1 VSKPRNNKP
10 QDPHAAREAKNYDNP
25 VPSREFILQTLIDLA
40 TPSTFEEVCAALH
53 VDDEDRTEGVR
64 RRLIAMARDAQIDS
78 NRGRQTYFPLDP
90 EKIAIGILQGHKD
103 GYGFL
108 IRADGDDIYISNN
121 QMRKA
126 FHGDKAMV
134 RITGTDRRGRLEGQI
149 AKVIEYNTTHI
160 VGRYFEQAGGGIVRP
175 DSKRISHEVII
186 AGKDRNGAKH
196 DQFVNVEIIQQP
208 RPGEMITGRVTEV
221 LGNNL
226 APGMEI
232 EVAIRSHDIPNT
244 WPEELLEELK
254 SIPEEVIEK
263 DKKKRIDLRELPFV
277 TIDGEDARDFDD
289 AVFVEKNKKTNGW
302 RLYVAIADVSHY
314 VPVGSELDN
323 EASKRATSVYF
334 PEKVVPMLPEII
346 SNGLCSLNPEV
357 DRLVMV
363 CEVTISE
370 KGKMSGYKFYEAV
383 IHSHA
388 RLTYN
393 LVWEMLQKPMTDDGK
408 KWRKHYRPV
417 VPHLETMY
425 GLYKILRKGRTKR
438 GAIDFETVETKIE
451 FDSERKISQIVP
463 TSRNDAHM
471 IIEECMLMANVCAAD
486 FLTRYDVPC
495 LFRVHNGPTDQKVD
509 NLREFLSEVGLSI
522 ASGDPSPSH
531 YQTLLKQIADRP
543 DAKLIQTVM
552 LRSLSQA
559 VYQPK
564 NEGHFGLA
572 FDAYAHFTSPIRRY
586 PDLLVHR
593 AIRSVIRS
601 TRECKHVKR
610 VAGAGRLAKKVIF
623 PYDVPA
629 MVSLGQNCS
638 KAERRADDATR
649 DVVDF
654 LKCEYME
661 QHVGNVFDGTIAA
674 VTGFGLFVSLD
685 DVFVEGLIHI
695 SNLDGDFYQFD
706 QVKHRLVGE
715 RTRRSFRLGD
725 KLSIQVMSVSLDD
738 RKIDFAL
745 AASPGEEAPV
755 ANTENRQNK
764 KPSSGQK
771 AHKRPVSRRPISS
784 ENVAEN
790 TAGSNANNT
799 EGKNGNDLKKRRGP
813 RRNGRKKSTNTGTV
827 NTSEAN
833 NANQTSK
840 MDGNNASVNKTDS
853 SAKKK
858 KRPMSKR
865 QKLNGAQAKS
875 KSQSADAKA
884 STKARTG
891 KPKKTGA
898 AKKKIKKSNT
908 KAHIV

>member
-1 VSKPRNNKP
+1 MSKPRNKKP
-10 QDPHAAREAKNYDNP
+10 QDPHAAREAKNYENP
-25 VPSREFILQTLIDLA
+25 VPSREFILETLVALA
-40 TPSTFEEVCAALH
+40 TPSTYEEVCAALH

-90 EKIAIGILQGHKD
+90 KKIATGMLQGHKD

-108 IRADGDDIYISNN
+108 LREDGDDVYISNN

-149 AKVIEYNTTHI
+149 AKVLEHNTTQI
-160 VGRYFEQAGGGIVRP
+160 VGRYFEQSGGFGVVRP
-175 DSKRISHEVII
+175 DSKRVSHEIVI
-186 AGKDRNGAKH
+186 AEKDRNGAKH
-196 DQFVNVEIIQQP
+196 DQFVNVDIIQQP
-208 RPGEMITGRVTEV
+208 RPGEMITGRVAEV

-244 WPEELLEELK
+244 WTKELLEELK
-254 SIPEEVIEK
+254 SIPEEVVEK
-263 DKKKRIDLRELPFV
+263 DKKKRVDLRDLPFV

-289 AVFVEKNKKTNGW
+289 AVYVERNKRTNGW
-302 RLYVAIADVSHY
+302 RLFVAIADVSHY
-314 VPVGSELDN
+314 VAVGSELDK
-323 EASKRATSVYF
+323 EATKRATSVYF
-334 PEKVVPMLPEII
+334 PANVIPMLPEVI

-393 LVWEMLQKPMTDDGK
+393 LVWEMLQKPMTDEGK
-408 KWRKHYRPV
+408 QWRKQYRPV

-425 GLYKILRKGRTKR
+425 GLYKMLRKGRTKR

-451 FDSERKISQIVP
+451 FDSQRKISQIVP

-486 FLTRYDVPC
+486 FLSRYKVPG
-495 LFRVHNGPTDQKVD
+495 LFRVHNGPSDQKLD
-509 NLREFLSEVGLSI
+509 NLREFLGEMGLTM
-522 ASGDPSPSH
+522 AGGDPSPSH
-531 YQTLLKQIADRP
+531 YQELLKQIADRP
-543 DAKLIQTVM
+543 DAQLIQTVM

-559 VYQPK
+559 VYQPE

-601 TRECKHVKR
+601 TRECKHVRR
-610 VAGAGRLAKKVIF
+610 VEGAGRLAKKVIF
-623 PYDVPA
+623 PYDTPA
-629 MVSLGQNCS
+629 METLGQHCS
-638 KAERRADDATR
+638 MAERRADDATR

-661 QHVGNVFDGTIAA
+661 QHVGDVFEGTITA
-674 VTGFGLFVSLD
+674 VTGFGLFISLN
-685 DVFVEGLIHI
+685 DVFVEGLVHI
-695 SNLDGDFYQFD
+695 SNLNNDFYQFD

-715 RTRRSFRLGD
+715 RTRKTFRLGD
-725 KLSIQVMSVSLDD
+725 TLWIQVMSVSLDD
-738 RKIDFAL
+738 RKIDFGL
-745 AASPGEEAPV
+745 ATASGDGSSV
-755 ANTENRQNK
+755 DRSDNTK
-764 KPSSGQK
+764 KE
-771 AHKRPVSRRPISS
+771 HKRPVSRRPAKSANEG
-784 ENVAEN
+784 ENGKDEE
-790 TAGSNANNT
+790 TAG
-799 EGKNGNDLKKRRGP
+799 DQKKRRGP
-813 RRNGRKKSTNTGTV
+813 RRNNRKKTTNTGKSSDSAKTKK
-827 NTSEAN
+827 SSA
-833 NANQTSK
+833 K
-840 MDGNNASVNKTDS
+840 KTDAS
-853 SAKKK
+853 KSDSPAKKK

-875 KSQSADAKA
+875 KNQSAESAK
-884 STKARTG
+884 TR
-891 KPKKTGA
+891 KPKKPGS
-898 AKKKIKKSNT
+898 AKKKAKKSNA
-908 KAHIV
+908 KAHND

>member
-1 VSKPRNNKP
+1 MSKPRNKKP
-10 QDPHAAREAKNYDNP
+10 QDPHAAREAKNYENP
-25 VPSREFILQTLIDLA
+25 VPSREFILQTLVALA
-40 TPSTFEEVCAALH
+40 TPSTYEEVCAALH

-90 EKIAIGILQGHKD
+90 KKVTTGILQGHKD

-108 IRADGDDIYISNN
+108 LREDGDDVYISNN

-149 AKVIEYNTTHI
+149 AKVLEHNTTQI
-160 VGRYFEQAGGGIVRP
+160 VGRYFEQSGGFGVVRP
-175 DSKRISHEVII
+175 DSKRVSHEIVI
-186 AGKDRNGAKH
+186 AEKDRNGAKH
-196 DQFVNVEIIQQP
+196 DQFVNVDIIQQP
-208 RPGEMITGRVTEV
+208 RPGEMITGRVAEV

-244 WPEELLEELK
+244 WTKELLEELK

-263 DKKKRIDLRELPFV
+263 DKKKRVDLRDLPFV

-289 AVFVEKNKKTNGW
+289 AVYVEKNKRTNGW
-302 RLYVAIADVSHY
+302 RLFVAIADVSHY
-314 VPVGSELDN
+314 VPVGSELDK
-323 EASKRATSVYF
+323 EATKRATSVYF
-334 PEKVVPMLPEII
+334 PANVIPMLPEVI

-393 LVWEMLQKPMTDDGK
+393 LVWEMLQKPMTDEGK
-408 KWRKHYRPV
+408 QWRKQYRPV

-425 GLYKILRKGRTKR
+425 GLYKMLRKGRTKR

-451 FDSERKISQIVP
+451 FDSQRKISQIVP

-486 FLTRYDVPC
+486 FLSRYKVPG
-495 LFRVHNGPTDQKVD
+495 LFRVHNGPSDQKLD
-509 NLREFLSEVGLSI
+509 NLREFLGEMGLTM
-522 ASGDPSPSH
+522 AGGDPSPSH
-531 YQTLLKQIADRP
+531 YQELLKQIADRP
-543 DAKLIQTVM
+543 DAQLIQTVM

-559 VYQPK
+559 VYQPE

-601 TRECKHVKR
+601 TRECKHVRR
-610 VAGAGRLAKKVIF
+610 VEGAGRLAKKVIF
-623 PYDVPA
+623 PYDTPA
-629 MVSLGQNCS
+629 METLGQHCS
-638 KAERRADDATR
+638 MAERRADDATR

-661 QHVGNVFDGTIAA
+661 QHVGDVFEGTITA
-674 VTGFGLFVSLD
+674 VTGFGLFVSLN
-685 DVFVEGLIHI
+685 DVFVEGLVHI
-695 SNLDGDFYQFD
+695 SNLNNDFYQFD

-715 RTRRSFRLGD
+715 RTRKTFRLGD
-725 KLSIQVMSVSLDD
+725 TLWIQVMGVSLDD
-738 RKIDFAL
+738 RKIDFGL
-745 AASPGEEAPV
+745 AADPGDQSAT
-755 ANTENRQNK
+755 NSDQ
-764 KPSSGQK
+764 KP
-771 AHKRPVSRRPISS
+771 RRRK
-784 ENVAEN
+784 VAEKE
-790 TAGSNANNT
+790 SNT
-799 EGKNGNDLKKRRGP
+799 EGDKKKRRGP
-813 RRNGRKKSTNTGTV
+813 RRNNRKKTTNTGK
-827 NTSEAN
+827 S
-833 NANQTSK
+833 S
-840 MDGNNASVNKTDS
+840 DGAAAKKASTKKTDS
-853 SAKKK
+853 SKSDSPAKKK

-875 KSQSADAKA
+875 KSQSAESAK
-884 STKARTG
+884 TR
-891 KPKKTGA
+891 KPKKPGS
-898 AKKKIKKSNT
+898 AKKKAKKSNA
-908 KAHIV
+908 KAHND

>member
-1 VSKPRNNKP
+1 VSKPRNKKP
-10 QDPHAAREAKNYDNP
+10 QDPHAAREAKNYENP
-25 VPSREFILQTLIDLA
+25 VPSREFILETLVELA
-40 TPSTFEEVCAALH
+40 TPSTYEEVCAALH

-90 EKIAIGILQGHKD
+90 KKIAVGILQGHKD

-108 IRADGDDIYISNN
+108 LCEEGDDVYISNN

-149 AKVIEYNTTHI
+149 AKVLEHNTTHL

-175 DSKRISHEVII
+175 DSKRISHEVVI
-186 AGKDRNGAKH
+186 AAKDRNGAQH
-196 DQFVNVEIIQQP
+196 DQFVNVEIINQP
-208 RPGEMITGRVTEV
+208 RPGEMITGRVAEV

-244 WPEELLEELK
+244 WTKELLEELK

-263 DKKKRIDLRELPFV
+263 DKKKRVDLRDLPFV

-289 AVFVEKNKKTNGW
+289 AVYVERNKRTNGW
-302 RLYVAIADVSHY
+302 RLFVAIADVSHY
-314 VPVGSELDN
+314 VPVGSELDK
-323 EASKRATSVYF
+323 EATNRATSVYF
-334 PEKVVPMLPEII
+334 PENVVPMLPEVI

-370 KGKMSGYKFYEAV
+370 KGKMSGYKFFEAV

-408 KWRKHYRPV
+408 KWRKHYRPI

-451 FDSERKISQIVP
+451 FDSNRKISQIVP
-463 TSRNDAHM
+463 TTRNDAHM

-486 FLTRYDVPC
+486 FLSRYNVPA
-495 LFRVHNGPTDQKVD
+495 LFRVHNGPSDQKLD
-509 NLREFLSEVGLSI
+509 NLREFLGEMGLSM
-522 ASGDPSPSH
+522 AGGDPKPSH
-531 YQTLLKQIADRP
+531 YQELLKQIADRP

-559 VYQPK
+559 VYQPE

-601 TRECKHVKR
+601 TRECKHVRR
-610 VAGAGRLAKKVIF
+610 VEGAGRLAKKVIF
-623 PYDVPA
+623 PYDIPA
-629 MVSLGQNCS
+629 MVSLGENCS
-638 KAERRADDATR
+638 MAERRADDATR

-661 QHVGNVFDGTIAA
+661 QHVGEVFDGTISA

-685 DVFVEGLIHI
+685 DVFVEGLVHI
-695 SNLDGDFYQFD
+695 SNLANDFYQFD

-715 RTRRSFRLGD
+715 RTRRTFRLGD
-725 KLSIQVMSVSLDD
+725 KVTIQVMSVSLDD
-738 RKIDFAL
+738 RKVDFAL
-745 AASPGEEAPV
+745 AGELPTGD
-755 ANTENRQNK
+755 NSGQRQNK
-764 KPSSGQK
+764 KPSSGK
-771 AHKRPVSRRPISS
+771 KEHKRPVSRRPVKT
-784 ENVAEN
+784 ENE
-790 TAGSNANNT
+790 AGEEKSQ
-799 EGKNGNDLKKRRGP
+799 DPKKRRSL
-813 RRNGRKKSTNTGTV
+813 RRNGRKKTTNTGK
-827 NTSEAN
+827 SEASSS
-833 NANQTSK
+833 ANKQATTGGSNSTS
-840 MDGNNASVNKTDS
+840 SKTDKP
-853 SAKKK
+853 AKKK

-865 QKLNGAQAKS
+865 QKMNGAAAKS
-875 KSQSADAKA
+875 KSQSADAAK
-884 STKARTG
+884 SR
-891 KPKKTGA
+891 KPKKPGS
-898 AKKKIKKSNT
+898 AKKKAKKSNA
-908 KAHIV
+908 KAHSA

>member
-1 VSKPRNNKP
+1 MSKPRNKKP
-10 QDPHAAREAKNYDNP
+10 QDPHAAREAKNYENP
-25 VPSREFILQTLIDLA
+25 VPSREFILETLVALA
-40 TPSTFEEVCAALH
+40 TPSTYEEVCAALH

-90 EKIAIGILQGHKD
+90 KKIATGILQGHKD

-108 IRADGDDIYISNN
+108 LREEGDDVYISNN

-149 AKVIEYNTTHI
+149 AKVLEHNTTQI
-160 VGRYFEQAGGGIVRP
+160 VGRYFEQSGGFGVVRP
-175 DSKRISHEVII
+175 DSKRVSHEIVI
-186 AGKDRNGAKH
+186 AEKDRNGAKH
-196 DQFVNVEIIQQP
+196 DQFVNVDIIQQP

-244 WPEELLEELK
+244 WTKELLEELK
-254 SIPEEVIEK
+254 SIPEEVVEK
-263 DKKKRIDLRELPFV
+263 DKKKRIDLRDLPFV

-289 AVFVEKNKKTNGW
+289 AVYVEKNKRTNGW
-302 RLYVAIADVSHY
+302 RLFVAIADVSHY
-314 VPVGSELDN
+314 VQVDSELDK
-323 EASKRATSVYF
+323 EATKRATSVYF
-334 PEKVVPMLPEII
+334 PENVVPMLPEVI

-393 LVWEMLQKPMTDDGK
+393 LVWEMLQKPMTDEGK
-408 KWRKHYRPV
+408 QWRKQYRPV

-425 GLYKILRKGRTKR
+425 GLYKMLRKGRTKR

-451 FDSERKISQIVP
+451 FDSQRKISQIVP

-486 FLTRYDVPC
+486 FLSRYKVPG
-495 LFRVHNGPTDQKVD
+495 LFRVHNGPSDQKLD
-509 NLREFLSEVGLSI
+509 NLREFLGEMGLTM
-522 ASGDPSPSH
+522 AGGDPSPSH
-531 YQTLLKQIADRP
+531 YQELLKQIADRP
-543 DAKLIQTVM
+543 DAQLIQTVM

-559 VYQPK
+559 VYQPE

-601 TRECKHVKR
+601 TRECKHVRR
-610 VAGAGRLAKKVIF
+610 VEGAGRLAKKVIF
-623 PYDVPA
+623 PYDTPA
-629 MVSLGQNCS
+629 METLGQHCS
-638 KAERRADDATR
+638 MAERRADDATR

-661 QHVGNVFDGTIAA
+661 QHVGDVFEGTITA
-674 VTGFGLFVSLD
+674 VTGFGLFVSLN
-685 DVFVEGLIHI
+685 DVFVEGLVHI
-695 SNLDGDFYQFD
+695 SNLNNDFYQFD

-715 RTRRSFRLGD
+715 RTRKTFRLGD
-725 KLSIQVMSVSLDD
+725 TLWIQVMGVSLDD
-738 RKIDFAL
+738 RKIDFGL
-745 AASPGEEAPV
+745 AADPGDQSAT
-755 ANTENRQNK
+755 NSDQ
-764 KPSSGQK
+764 KP
-771 AHKRPVSRRPISS
+771 RRRK
-784 ENVAEN
+784 VAEKE
-790 TAGSNANNT
+790 SNT
-799 EGKNGNDLKKRRGP
+799 EGDKKKRRGP
-813 RRNGRKKSTNTGTV
+813 RRNNRKKTTNTGK
-827 NTSEAN
+827 S
-833 NANQTSK
+833 S
-840 MDGNNASVNKTDS
+840 DGAAAKKASTKKTDS
-853 SAKKK
+853 SKSDSPAKKK

-875 KSQSADAKA
+875 KSQSAESAK
-884 STKARTG
+884 TR
-891 KPKKTGA
+891 KPKKPGS
-898 AKKKIKKSNT
+898 AKKKAKKSNA
-908 KAHIV
+908 KAHND

>member
-1 VSKPRNNKP
+1 MSKARNKKP
-10 QDPHAAREAKNYDNP
+10 QDPHAAREAKNYENP
-25 VPSREFILQTLIDLA
+25 VPSREFILETLVALA
-40 TPSTFEEVCAALH
+40 TPSTYEEVCAALH

-90 EKIAIGILQGHKD
+90 KKIATGILQGHKD

-108 IRADGDDIYISNN
+108 LREEGDDVYISNN

-149 AKVIEYNTTHI
+149 AKVLEHNTTQI
-160 VGRYFEQAGGGIVRP
+160 VGRYFEQSGGFGVVRP
-175 DSKRISHEVII
+175 DSKRVSHEIVI
-186 AGKDRNGAKH
+186 AEKDRNGAKH
-196 DQFVNVEIIQQP
+196 DQFVNVDIIQQP

-244 WPEELLEELK
+244 WTKELLEELK
-254 SIPEEVIEK
+254 SIPEEVVEK
-263 DKKKRIDLRELPFV
+263 DKKKRIDLRDLPFV

-289 AVFVEKNKKTNGW
+289 AVYVEKNKRTNGW
-302 RLYVAIADVSHY
+302 RLFVAIADVSHY
-314 VPVGSELDN
+314 VQVDSELDK
-323 EASKRATSVYF
+323 EATKRATSVYF
-334 PEKVVPMLPEII
+334 PENVVPMLPEVI

-408 KWRKHYRPV
+408 QWRKQYRPI

-425 GLYKILRKGRTKR
+425 GLYKMLRKGRTKR

-451 FDSERKISQIVP
+451 FDSQRKISQIVP

-486 FLTRYDVPC
+486 FLSRYKVPA
-495 LFRVHNGPTDQKVD
+495 LFRVHNGPSDQKLD
-509 NLREFLSEVGLSI
+509 NLREFLGEMGLSM

-531 YQTLLKQIADRP
+531 YQELLKQIAGRP
-543 DAKLIQTVM
+543 DAQLIQTVM

-559 VYQPK
+559 VYQPE

-601 TRECKHVKR
+601 TRECKHVRR
-610 VAGAGRLAKKVIF
+610 VEGAGRLAKKVIF
-623 PYDVPA
+623 PYDTPA
-629 MVSLGQNCS
+629 MATLGEHCS
-638 KAERRADDATR
+638 MAERRADDATR

-661 QHVGNVFDGTIAA
+661 QHVGDVFEGTITA
-674 VTGFGLFVSLD
+674 VTGFGLFVSLN
-685 DVFVEGLIHI
+685 DVFVEGLVHI
-695 SNLDGDFYQFD
+695 SNLNNDFYQFD

-715 RTRRSFRLGD
+715 RTRKTFRLGD
-725 KLSIQVMSVSLDD
+725 KLWIQVMGVSLDD
-738 RKIDFAL
+738 RKIDFGL
-745 AASPGEEAPV
+745 ATNPNDESAVDSGDQPV
-755 ANTENRQNK
+755 HKNTPNH
-764 KPSSGQK
+764 KPS
-771 AHKRPVSRRPISS
+771 KRTVVGDDS
-784 ENVAEN
+784 A
-790 TAGSNANNT
+790 T
-799 EGKNGNDLKKRRGP
+799 EGGDKKKRRGP
-813 RRNGRKKSTNTGTV
+813 RRNNRKKTTNTGVAKKT
-827 NTSEAN
+827 TE
-833 NANQTSK
+833 
-840 MDGNNASVNKTDS
+840 GNNSSETPSKTDS
-853 SAKKK
+853 PAKKK
-858 KRPMSKR
+858 KRPKSKR

-875 KSQSADAKA
+875 KSQSADASK
-884 STKARTG
+884 TR
-891 KPKKTGA
+891 KPKKPGS
-898 AKKKIKKSNT
+898 AKKKVKKSNA
-908 KAHIV
+908 KAHND

>member
-1 VSKPRNNKP
+1 MSKPRNKKP
-10 QDPHAAREAKNYDNP
+10 QDPHAAREAKNYENP
-25 VPSREFILQTLIDLA
+25 VPSREFILETLVALA
-40 TPSTFEEVCAALH
+40 TPSTYEEVCAALH

-90 EKIAIGILQGHKD
+90 KKVTTGILQGHKD

-108 IRADGDDIYISNN
+108 LREDGDDVYISNN

-149 AKVIEYNTTHI
+149 AKVLEHNTTQI
-160 VGRYFEQAGGGIVRP
+160 VGRYFEQSGGFGVVRP
-175 DSKRISHEVII
+175 DSKRVSHEIVI
-186 AGKDRNGAKH
+186 AEKDRNGAKH

-208 RPGEMITGRVTEV
+208 RPGEMITGRVAEV

-244 WPEELLEELK
+244 WSKELLEELK

-263 DKKKRIDLRELPFV
+263 DKKKRVDLRDLPFV

-289 AVFVEKNKKTNGW
+289 AVYVEKNKRTNGW
-302 RLYVAIADVSHY
+302 RLFVAIADVSHY
-314 VPVGSELDN
+314 VPVGSELDK
-323 EASKRATSVYF
+323 EATKRATSVYF
-334 PEKVVPMLPEII
+334 PANVIPMLPEVI

-393 LVWEMLQKPMTDDGK
+393 LVWEMLQKPMTDEGK
-408 KWRKHYRPV
+408 QWRKQYRPV

-425 GLYKILRKGRTKR
+425 GLYKMLRKGRTKR

-451 FDSERKISQIVP
+451 FDSQRKISQIVP

-486 FLTRYDVPC
+486 FLSRYKVPG
-495 LFRVHNGPTDQKVD
+495 LFRVHNGPSDQKLD
-509 NLREFLSEVGLSI
+509 NLREFLGEMGLTM
-522 ASGDPSPSH
+522 AGGDPSPSH
-531 YQTLLKQIADRP
+531 YQELLKQIADRP
-543 DAKLIQTVM
+543 DAQLIQTVM

-559 VYQPK
+559 VYQPE

-601 TRECKHVKR
+601 TRECKHVRR
-610 VAGAGRLAKKVIF
+610 VEGAGRLAKKVIF
-623 PYDVPA
+623 PYDTPA
-629 MVSLGQNCS
+629 METLGQHCS
-638 KAERRADDATR
+638 MAERRADDATR

-661 QHVGNVFDGTIAA
+661 QHVGDVFEGTITA
-674 VTGFGLFVSLD
+674 VTGFGLFVSLN
-685 DVFVEGLIHI
+685 DVFVEGLVHI
-695 SNLDGDFYQFD
+695 SNLNNDFYQFD

-715 RTRRSFRLGD
+715 RTRKTFRLGD
-725 KLSIQVMSVSLDD
+725 TLWIQVMGVSLDD
-738 RKIDFAL
+738 RKIDFGL
-745 AASPGEEAPV
+745 AADPGDQSAT
-755 ANTENRQNK
+755 NSDQ
-764 KPSSGQK
+764 KP
-771 AHKRPVSRRPISS
+771 RRRK
-784 ENVAEN
+784 VAEKE
-790 TAGSNANNT
+790 SNT
-799 EGKNGNDLKKRRGP
+799 EGDKKKRRGP
-813 RRNGRKKSTNTGTV
+813 RRNNRKKTTNTGK
-827 NTSEAN
+827 S
-833 NANQTSK
+833 S
-840 MDGNNASVNKTDS
+840 DGAAAKKASTKKTDS
-853 SAKKK
+853 SKSDSPAKKK

-875 KSQSADAKA
+875 KSQSAESAK
-884 STKARTG
+884 TR
-891 KPKKTGA
+891 KPKKPGS
-898 AKKKIKKSNT
+898 AKKKAKKSNA
-908 KAHIV
+908 KAHND

>member
-1 VSKPRNNKP
+1 MSKPRNKKP
-10 QDPHAAREAKNYDNP
+10 QDPHAAREAKNYENP
-25 VPSREFILQTLIDLA
+25 VPSREFILETLVELA
-40 TPSTFEEVCAALH
+40 TPSTYEEVCAALH

-90 EKIAIGILQGHKD
+90 KKIAVGILQGHKD

-108 IRADGDDIYISNN
+108 LCEEGDDVYISNN

-149 AKVIEYNTTHI
+149 AKVLEHNTTHL

-175 DSKRISHEVII
+175 DSKRISHEVVI
-186 AGKDRNGAKH
+186 AAKDRNGAQH
-196 DQFVNVEIIQQP
+196 DQFVNVEIINQP
-208 RPGEMITGRVTEV
+208 RPGEMITGRVAEV

-244 WPEELLEELK
+244 WTKELLEELK

-263 DKKKRIDLRELPFV
+263 DKKKRVDLRDLPFV

-289 AVFVEKNKKTNGW
+289 AVYVERNKRTNGW
-302 RLYVAIADVSHY
+302 RLFVAIADVSHY
-314 VPVGSELDN
+314 VPVGSELDK
-323 EASKRATSVYF
+323 EATNRATSVYF
-334 PEKVVPMLPEII
+334 PENVVPMLPEVI

-370 KGKMSGYKFYEAV
+370 KGKMSGYKFFEAV

-408 KWRKHYRPV
+408 KWRKHYRPI

-451 FDSERKISQIVP
+451 FDSNRKISQIVP
-463 TSRNDAHM
+463 TTRNDAHM

-486 FLTRYDVPC
+486 FLSRYNVPA
-495 LFRVHNGPTDQKVD
+495 LFRVHNGPSDQKLD
-509 NLREFLSEVGLSI
+509 NLREFLGEMGLSM
-522 ASGDPSPSH
+522 AGGDPKPSH
-531 YQTLLKQIADRP
+531 YQELLKQIADRP

-559 VYQPK
+559 VYQPE

-601 TRECKHVKR
+601 TRECKHVRR
-610 VAGAGRLAKKVIF
+610 VEGAGRLAKKVIF
-623 PYDVPA
+623 PYDIPA
-629 MVSLGQNCS
+629 MVSLGENCS
-638 KAERRADDATR
+638 MAERRADDATR

-661 QHVGNVFDGTIAA
+661 QHVGEVFDGTISA

-685 DVFVEGLIHI
+685 DVFVEGLVHI
-695 SNLDGDFYQFD
+695 SNLANDFYQFD

-715 RTRRSFRLGD
+715 RTRRTFRLGD
-725 KLSIQVMSVSLDD
+725 KVTIQVMSVSLDD
-738 RKIDFAL
+738 RKVDFAL
-745 AASPGEEAPV
+745 AGELPTGD
-755 ANTENRQNK
+755 NSGQRQNK
-764 KPSSGQK
+764 KPSSGK
-771 AHKRPVSRRPISS
+771 KEHKRPVSRRPVKT
-784 ENVAEN
+784 ENE
-790 TAGSNANNT
+790 AGEEKSQ
-799 EGKNGNDLKKRRGP
+799 DPKKRRSL
-813 RRNGRKKSTNTGTV
+813 RRNGRKKTTNTGK
-827 NTSEAN
+827 SEASSS
-833 NANQTSK
+833 ANKQATTGGSNSTS
-840 MDGNNASVNKTDS
+840 SKTDKP
-853 SAKKK
+853 AKKK

-865 QKLNGAQAKS
+865 QKMNGAAAKS
-875 KSQSADAKA
+875 KSQSADAAK
-884 STKARTG
+884 SR
-891 KPKKTGA
+891 KPKKPGS
-898 AKKKIKKSNT
+898 AKKKAKKSNA
-908 KAHIV
+908 KAHSA

>member
-1 VSKPRNNKP
+1 MSKPRNKKP
-10 QDPHAAREAKNYDNP
+10 QDPHAAREAKNYENP
-25 VPSREFILQTLIDLA
+25 VPSREFILETLVALA
-40 TPSTFEEVCAALH
+40 TPSTYEEVCAALH

-90 EKIAIGILQGHKD
+90 KKVTTGILQGHKD

-108 IRADGDDIYISNN
+108 LREDGDDVYISNN

-149 AKVIEYNTTHI
+149 AKVLEHNTTQI
-160 VGRYFEQAGGGIVRP
+160 VGRYFEQSGGFGVVRP
-175 DSKRISHEVII
+175 DSKRVSHEIVI
-186 AGKDRNGAKH
+186 AEKDRNGAKH
-196 DQFVNVEIIQQP
+196 DQFVNVDIIQQP
-208 RPGEMITGRVTEV
+208 RPGEMITGRVAEV

-244 WPEELLEELK
+244 WTKELLEELK

-263 DKKKRIDLRELPFV
+263 DKKKRVDLRDLPFV

-289 AVFVEKNKKTNGW
+289 AVYVEKNKRTNGW
-302 RLYVAIADVSHY
+302 RLFVAIADVSHY
-314 VPVGSELDN
+314 VPVGSELDK
-323 EASKRATSVYF
+323 EATKRATSVYF
-334 PEKVVPMLPEII
+334 PANVIPMLPEVI

-393 LVWEMLQKPMTDDGK
+393 LVWEMLQKPMTDEGK
-408 KWRKHYRPV
+408 QWRKQYRPV

-425 GLYKILRKGRTKR
+425 GLYKMLRKGRTKR

-451 FDSERKISQIVP
+451 FDSQRKISQIVP

-486 FLTRYDVPC
+486 FLSRYKVPG
-495 LFRVHNGPTDQKVD
+495 LFRVHNGPSDQKLD
-509 NLREFLSEVGLSI
+509 NLREFLGEMGLTM
-522 ASGDPSPSH
+522 AGGDPSPSH
-531 YQTLLKQIADRP
+531 YQELLKQIADRP
-543 DAKLIQTVM
+543 DAQLIQTVM

-559 VYQPK
+559 VYQPE

-601 TRECKHVKR
+601 TRECKHVRR
-610 VAGAGRLAKKVIF
+610 VEGAGRLAKKVIF
-623 PYDVPA
+623 PYDTPA
-629 MVSLGQNCS
+629 METLGQHCS
-638 KAERRADDATR
+638 MAERRADDATR

-661 QHVGNVFDGTIAA
+661 QHVGDVFEGTITA
-674 VTGFGLFVSLD
+674 VTGFGLFVSLN
-685 DVFVEGLIHI
+685 DVFVEGLVHI
-695 SNLDGDFYQFD
+695 SNLNNDFYQFD

-715 RTRRSFRLGD
+715 RTRKTFRLGD
-725 KLSIQVMSVSLDD
+725 TLWIQVMGVSLDD
-738 RKIDFAL
+738 RKIDFGL
-745 AASPGEEAPV
+745 AADPGDQSAT
-755 ANTENRQNK
+755 NSDQ
-764 KPSSGQK
+764 KP
-771 AHKRPVSRRPISS
+771 RRRK
-784 ENVAEN
+784 VAEKE
-790 TAGSNANNT
+790 SNT
-799 EGKNGNDLKKRRGP
+799 EGDKKKRRGP
-813 RRNGRKKSTNTGTV
+813 RRNNRKKTTNTGK
-827 NTSEAN
+827 S
-833 NANQTSK
+833 S
-840 MDGNNASVNKTDS
+840 DGAAAKKASTKKTDS
-853 SAKKK
+853 SKSDSPAKKK

-875 KSQSADAKA
+875 KSQSAESAK
-884 STKARTG
+884 TR
-891 KPKKTGA
+891 KPKKPGS
-898 AKKKIKKSNT
+898 AKKKAKKSNA
-908 KAHIV
+908 KAHND

>member
-1 VSKPRNNKP
+1 MSKPQDNKP

-25 VPSREFILQTLIDLA
+25 VPSREFILQTLIELA
-40 TPSTFEEVCAALH
+40 TPSTFEEVCAALY

-78 NRGRQTYFPLDP
+78 NRSRQTYFPLDP
-90 EKIAIGILQGHKD
+90 KKIATGILQGHKD

-108 IRADGDDIYISNN
+108 IRDDGDDIYISNN

-149 AKVIEYNTTHI
+149 AKILEHNTTHI
-160 VGRYFEQAGGGIVRP
+160 VGRYFEQAGVGVVRP
-175 DSKRISHEVII
+175 DSKRISHEIVI
-186 AGKDRNGAKH
+186 AANDRNGAQH

-208 RPGEMITGRVTEV
+208 RSGQMITGRIVEV

-244 WPEELLEELK
+244 WSDALLKELK
-254 SIPEEVIEK
+254 SIPEEVTEQ
-263 DKKKRIDLRELPFV
+263 DKKKRVDLRDLPFV

-289 AVFVEKNKKTNGW
+289 AVYVERDKDTKGW
-302 RLYVAIADVSHY
+302 RLFVAIADVSHY
-314 VPVGSELDN
+314 VQVGSELDK
-323 EASKRATSVYF
+323 EATNRATSVYF
-334 PEKVVPMLPEII
+334 PENVIPMLPEVI

-363 CEVTISE
+363 CEVAINE
-370 KGKMSGYKFYEAV
+370 KGDMSGYEFYESV

-393 LVWEMLQKPMTDDGK
+393 LVWDMLQKPMTDKGK
-408 KWRKHYRPV
+408 QWRKHYRPI

-425 GLYKILRKGRTKR
+425 GLYKVLRKGRSKR

-486 FLTRYDVPC
+486 FLSRYKVPG
-495 LFRVHNGPTDQKVD
+495 LFRVHNGPSDQKLD
-509 NLREFLSEVGLSI
+509 NLREFLGEMGLSM
-522 ASGDPSPSH
+522 AGGDPSPSH

-543 DAKLIQTVM
+543 DAQLIQTVM

-559 VYQPK
+559 VYQPE

-601 TRECKHVKR
+601 TRECSHVKR
-610 VAGAGRLAKKVIF
+610 VKGAGRLAKKVIF
-623 PYDVPA
+623 PYDIPA
-629 MVSLGQNCS
+629 MIALGEHCS
-638 KAERRADDATR
+638 IAERRADDATR

-661 QHVGNVFDGTIAA
+661 QHVGGVFEGSISA

-685 DVFVEGLIHI
+685 DVYVEGLIHI
-695 SNLDGDFYQFD
+695 SNLNNDFYQFD
-706 QVKHRLVGE
+706 SVKHRLVGE
-715 RTRRSFRLGD
+715 RTRRTFRLGD
-725 KLSIQVMSVSLDD
+725 KVWIQVMSVSLDE
-738 RKIDFAL
+738 RKIDFGL
-745 AASPGEEAPV
+745 ATAPGNEDETVTIEPS
-755 ANTENRQNK
+755 QNK
-764 KPSSGQK
+764 KPFSGQK
-771 AHKRPVSRRPISS
+771 V
-784 ENVAEN
+784 
-790 TAGSNANNT
+790 
-799 EGKNGNDLKKRRGP
+799 KRRAKQNSSDNKGSD
-813 RRNGRKKSTNTGTV
+813 KKHPDKK
-827 NTSEAN
+827 EA
-833 NANQTSK
+833 AK
-840 MDGNNASVNKTDS
+840 KS

-858 KRPMSKR
+858 KRPLSKR

-875 KSQSADAKA
+875 KSQSEDAK
-884 STKARTG
+884 SGTKARTG
-891 KPKKTGA
+891 KPKKPRS
-898 AKKKIKKSNT
+898 AKKKVKRSNAKSHND
-908 KAHIV
+908 

>member
-1 VSKPRNNKP
+1 MSKPRNKKP
-10 QDPHAAREAKNYDNP
+10 QDPHAAREAKNYENP
-25 VPSREFILQTLIDLA
+25 VPSREFILETLVALA
-40 TPSTFEEVCAALH
+40 TPSTYEEVCAALH

-90 EKIAIGILQGHKD
+90 KKVTTGILQGHKD

-108 IRADGDDIYISNN
+108 LREDGDDVYISNN

-149 AKVIEYNTTHI
+149 AKVLEHNTTQI
-160 VGRYFEQAGGGIVRP
+160 VGRYFEQSGGFGVVRP
-175 DSKRISHEVII
+175 DSKRVSHEIVI
-186 AGKDRNGAKH
+186 AEKDRNGAKH
-196 DQFVNVEIIQQP
+196 DQFVNVDIIQQP
-208 RPGEMITGRVTEV
+208 RPGEMITGRVAEV

-244 WPEELLEELK
+244 WTKELLEELK

-263 DKKKRIDLRELPFV
+263 DKKKRVDLRDLPFV

-289 AVFVEKNKKTNGW
+289 AVYVEKNKRTNGW
-302 RLYVAIADVSHY
+302 RLFVAIADVSHY
-314 VPVGSELDN
+314 VPVGSELDK
-323 EASKRATSVYF
+323 EATKRATSVYF
-334 PEKVVPMLPEII
+334 PANVIPMLPEVI

-393 LVWEMLQKPMTDDGK
+393 LVWEMLQKPMTDEGK
-408 KWRKHYRPV
+408 QWRKQYRPV

-425 GLYKILRKGRTKR
+425 GLYKMLRKGRTKR

-451 FDSERKISQIVP
+451 FDSQRKISQIVP

-486 FLTRYDVPC
+486 FLSRYKVPG
-495 LFRVHNGPTDQKVD
+495 LFRVHNGPSDQKLD
-509 NLREFLSEVGLSI
+509 NLREFLGEMGLTM
-522 ASGDPSPSH
+522 AGGDPSPSH
-531 YQTLLKQIADRP
+531 YQELLKQIADRP
-543 DAKLIQTVM
+543 DAQLIQTVM

-559 VYQPK
+559 VYQPE

-601 TRECKHVKR
+601 TRECKHVRR
-610 VAGAGRLAKKVIF
+610 VEGAGRLAKKVIF
-623 PYDVPA
+623 PYDTPA
-629 MVSLGQNCS
+629 METLGQHCS
-638 KAERRADDATR
+638 MAERRADDATR

-661 QHVGNVFDGTIAA
+661 QHVGDVFEGTITA
-674 VTGFGLFVSLD
+674 VTGFGLFVSLN
-685 DVFVEGLIHI
+685 DVFVEGLVHI
-695 SNLDGDFYQFD
+695 SNLNNDFYQFD

-715 RTRRSFRLGD
+715 RTRKTFRLGD
-725 KLSIQVMSVSLDD
+725 TLWIQVMGVSLDD
-738 RKIDFAL
+738 RKIDFGL
-745 AASPGEEAPV
+745 ATAPGEESSDDRAD
-755 ANTENRQNK
+755 NTK
-764 KPSSGQK
+764 KE
-771 AHKRPVSRRPISS
+771 HKRPVSRRPAKSAN
-784 ENVAEN
+784 EGGNGKEGEA
-790 TAGSNANNT
+790 AG
-799 EGKNGNDLKKRRGP
+799 EQKKRRGP
-813 RRNGRKKSTNTGTV
+813 RRNNRKKTTNTGK
-827 NTSEAN
+827 S
-833 NANQTSK
+833 S
-840 MDGNNASVNKTDS
+840 DGAAAKNASTKKTDS
-853 SAKKK
+853 SKNDSPAKKK

-875 KSQSADAKA
+875 KSQSAESAK
-884 STKARTG
+884 TR
-891 KPKKTGA
+891 KPKKPGS
-898 AKKKIKKSNT
+898 AKKKAKKSNA
-908 KAHIV
+908 KAHND

>member
-1 VSKPRNNKP
+1 MPGALRLVSKPRNKKP
-10 QDPHAAREAKNYDNP
+10 QDPHAAREAKNYENP
-25 VPSREFILQTLIDLA
+25 VPSREFILETLVELA
-40 TPSTFEEVCAALH
+40 TPSTYEEVCAALH

-90 EKIAIGILQGHKD
+90 KKIAVGILQGHKD

-108 IRADGDDIYISNN
+108 LCEEGDDVYISNN

-149 AKVIEYNTTHI
+149 AKVLEHNTTHL

-175 DSKRISHEVII
+175 DSKRISHEVVI
-186 AGKDRNGAKH
+186 AAKDRNGAQH
-196 DQFVNVEIIQQP
+196 DQFVNVEIINQP
-208 RPGEMITGRVTEV
+208 RPGEMITGRVAEV

-244 WPEELLEELK
+244 WTKELLEELK

-263 DKKKRIDLRELPFV
+263 DKKKRVDLRDLPFV

-289 AVFVEKNKKTNGW
+289 AVYVERNKRTNGW
-302 RLYVAIADVSHY
+302 RLFVAIADVSHY
-314 VPVGSELDN
+314 VPVGSELDK
-323 EASKRATSVYF
+323 EATNRATSVYF
-334 PEKVVPMLPEII
+334 PENVVPMLPEVI

-370 KGKMSGYKFYEAV
+370 KGKMSGYKFFEAV

-408 KWRKHYRPV
+408 KWRKHYRPI

-451 FDSERKISQIVP
+451 FDSNRKISQIVP
-463 TSRNDAHM
+463 TTRNDAHM

-486 FLTRYDVPC
+486 FLSRYNVPA
-495 LFRVHNGPTDQKVD
+495 LFRVHNGPSDQKLD
-509 NLREFLSEVGLSI
+509 NLREFLGEMGLSM
-522 ASGDPSPSH
+522 AGGDPKPSH
-531 YQTLLKQIADRP
+531 YQELLKQIADRP

-559 VYQPK
+559 VYQPE

-601 TRECKHVKR
+601 TRECKHVRR
-610 VAGAGRLAKKVIF
+610 VEGAGRLAKKVIF
-623 PYDVPA
+623 PYDIPA
-629 MVSLGQNCS
+629 MVSLGENCS
-638 KAERRADDATR
+638 MAERRADDATR

-661 QHVGNVFDGTIAA
+661 QHVGEVFDGTISA

-685 DVFVEGLIHI
+685 DVFVEGLVHI
-695 SNLDGDFYQFD
+695 SNLANDFYQFD

-715 RTRRSFRLGD
+715 RTRRTFRLGD
-725 KLSIQVMSVSLDD
+725 KVTIQVMSVSLDD
-738 RKIDFAL
+738 RKVDFAL
-745 AASPGEEAPV
+745 AGELPTGD
-755 ANTENRQNK
+755 NSGQRQNK
-764 KPSSGQK
+764 KPSSGK
-771 AHKRPVSRRPISS
+771 KEHKRPVSRRPVKT
-784 ENVAEN
+784 ENE
-790 TAGSNANNT
+790 AGEEKSQ
-799 EGKNGNDLKKRRGP
+799 DPKKRRSL
-813 RRNGRKKSTNTGTV
+813 RRNGRKKTTNTGK
-827 NTSEAN
+827 SEASSS
-833 NANQTSK
+833 ANKQATTGGSNSTS
-840 MDGNNASVNKTDS
+840 SKTDKP
-853 SAKKK
+853 AKKK

-865 QKLNGAQAKS
+865 QKMNGAAAKS
-875 KSQSADAKA
+875 KSQSADAAK
-884 STKARTG
+884 SR
-891 KPKKTGA
+891 KPKKPGS
-898 AKKKIKKSNT
+898 AKKKAKKSNA
-908 KAHIV
+908 KAHSA

>member
-1 VSKPRNNKP
+1 
-10 QDPHAAREAKNYDNP
+10 
-25 VPSREFILQTLIDLA
+25 
-40 TPSTFEEVCAALH
+40 
-53 VDDEDRTEGVR
+53 
-64 RRLIAMARDAQIDS
+64 
-78 NRGRQTYFPLDP
+78 
-90 EKIAIGILQGHKD
+90 LQGHKD

-149 AKVIEYNTTHI
+149 AKVLEHNTTHI

-175 DSKRISHEVII
+175 DSKRVSHEVII

-263 DKKKRIDLRELPFV
+263 DKKKRIDLRDLPFV

-289 AVFVEKNKKTNGW
+289 AVYVEKNKKTNGW

-314 VPVGSELDN
+314 VPVGSELDK
-323 EASKRATSVYF
+323 EATKRATSVYF
-334 PEKVVPMLPEII
+334 PENVVPMLPEII

-408 KWRKHYRPV
+408 KWRKHYRPI
-417 VPHLETMY
+417 VPHIETMY

-509 NLREFLSEVGLSI
+509 NLREFLGEMGLSM
-522 ASGDPSPSH
+522 AGGDPSPSH
-531 YQTLLKQIADRP
+531 YQALLKQIADRP

-559 VYQPK
+559 VYQPE

-610 VAGAGRLAKKVIF
+610 VEGAGRLAKKVIF

-629 MVSLGQNCS
+629 MVSLGQDCS
-638 KAERRADDATR
+638 MAERRADDATR

-661 QHVGNVFDGTIAA
+661 QHVGKVFDGTIAA

-706 QVKHRLVGE
+706 QVKHRLIGE

-745 AASPGEEAPV
+745 AAAPGEEAPV
-755 ANTENRQNK
+755 ANTEHRQNK

-771 AHKRPVSRRPISS
+771 AHKRPVSRRPVNS
-784 ENVAEN
+784 ESVAEN

-799 EGKNGNDLKKRRGP
+799 ESEKSSDPKKRRGP
-813 RRNGRKKSTNTGTV
+813 RRNGRKKSTNTGND
-827 NTSEAN
+827 NTTEAISTN
-833 NANQTSK
+833 QASKANGSNT
-840 MDGNNASVNKTDS
+840 SVNKTDS
-853 SAKKK
+853 AAKKK

-908 KAHIV
+908 KAHIA

>member
-1 VSKPRNNKP
+1 MSKPRNKKP
-10 QDPHAAREAKNYDNP
+10 QDPHAAREAKNYENP
-25 VPSREFILQTLIDLA
+25 VPSREFILETLVALA
-40 TPSTFEEVCAALH
+40 TPSTYEEVCAALH
-53 VDDEDRTEGVR
+53 VDDEGRTEGVR

-90 EKIAIGILQGHKD
+90 KKVTTGILQGHKD

-108 IRADGDDIYISNN
+108 LREDGDDVYISNN

-149 AKVIEYNTTHI
+149 AKVLEHNTTQI
-160 VGRYFEQAGGGIVRP
+160 VGRYFEQSGGFGVVRP
-175 DSKRISHEVII
+175 DSKRVSHEIVI
-186 AGKDRNGAKH
+186 AEKDRNGAKH
-196 DQFVNVEIIQQP
+196 DQFVNVDIIQQP
-208 RPGEMITGRVTEV
+208 RPGEMITGRVAEV

-244 WPEELLEELK
+244 WSKELLEELK
-254 SIPEEVIEK
+254 SIPEEVVEK
-263 DKKKRIDLRELPFV
+263 DKKKRVDLRDLPFV

-289 AVFVEKNKKTNGW
+289 AVYVERNKRTNGW
-302 RLYVAIADVSHY
+302 RLFVAIADVSHY
-314 VPVGSELDN
+314 VKVDSELDK
-323 EASKRATSVYF
+323 EATKRATSVYF
-334 PEKVVPMLPEII
+334 PENVIPMLPEVI

-393 LVWEMLQKPMTDDGK
+393 LVWEMLQKPMTDEGK
-408 KWRKHYRPV
+408 QWRKQYRPV

-425 GLYKILRKGRTKR
+425 GLYKMLRKGRTKR

-451 FDSERKISQIVP
+451 FDSQRKISQIVP

-486 FLTRYDVPC
+486 FLSRYKVPG
-495 LFRVHNGPTDQKVD
+495 LYRVHNGPSDQKLD
-509 NLREFLSEVGLSI
+509 NLREFLGEMGLSM
-522 ASGDPSPSH
+522 AGGDPSPSH
-531 YQTLLKQIADRP
+531 YQELLKQIADRP
-543 DAKLIQTVM
+543 DAQLIQTVM

-559 VYQPK
+559 VYQPE

-601 TRECKHVKR
+601 TRECKHVRR
-610 VAGAGRLAKKVIF
+610 VEGAGRLAKKVIF
-623 PYDVPA
+623 PYDTPA
-629 MVSLGQNCS
+629 METLGQHCS
-638 KAERRADDATR
+638 MAERRADDATR

-661 QHVGNVFDGTIAA
+661 QHVGDVFEGTITA
-674 VTGFGLFVSLD
+674 VTGFGLFVSLN
-685 DVFVEGLIHI
+685 DVFVEGLVHI
-695 SNLDGDFYQFD
+695 SNLNNDFYQFD

-715 RTRRSFRLGD
+715 RTRKTFRLGD
-725 KLSIQVMSVSLDD
+725 TLWIQVMGGSLDD
-738 RKIDFAL
+738 RKIDFGL
-745 AASPGEEAPV
+745 AADPGDQSAT
-755 ANTENRQNK
+755 NSDQ
-764 KPSSGQK
+764 KP
-771 AHKRPVSRRPISS
+771 RRRK
-784 ENVAEN
+784 VAEKE
-790 TAGSNANNT
+790 SNT
-799 EGKNGNDLKKRRGP
+799 EGDKKKRRGP
-813 RRNGRKKSTNTGTV
+813 RRNTRKKTTNTGK
-827 NTSEAN
+827 S
-833 NANQTSK
+833 S
-840 MDGNNASVNKTDS
+840 DGAAAKKASTKKTDS
-853 SAKKK
+853 SKSDSPAKKK

-875 KSQSADAKA
+875 KSQSAESAK
-884 STKARTG
+884 TR
-891 KPKKTGA
+891 KPKKPGS
-898 AKKKIKKSNT
+898 AKKKAKKSNA
-908 KAHIV
+908 KAHND

>member
-90 EKIAIGILQGHKD
+90 KKIAIGFLQGHKD

-108 IRADGDDIYISNN
+108 IREEGDDVYISNN

-149 AKVIEYNTTHI
+149 VKVVEHNTTHI
-160 VGRYFEQAGGGIVRP
+160 VGRYFEEAGGGIVRP
-175 DSKRISHEVII
+175 DSKRISHEVEI
-186 AGKDRNGAKH
+186 AAKDRNGAKH
-196 DQFVNVEIIQQP
+196 DQFVNVEIINQP

-244 WPEELLEELK
+244 WTKELLEELK
-254 SIPEEVIEK
+254 SIPAEVIEK
-263 DKKKRIDLRELPFV
+263 DKKKRVDLRDLPFV

-289 AVFVEKNKKTNGW
+289 AVYVEKNKRTNGW
-302 RLYVAIADVSHY
+302 RLFVAIADVSHY
-314 VPVGSELDN
+314 VPVGSELDK
-323 EASKRATSVYF
+323 EATKRATSVYF
-334 PEKVVPMLPEII
+334 PENVVPMLPEII

-370 KGKMSGYKFYEAV
+370 KGKMSGYKFFEAV

-393 LVWEMLQKPMTDDGK
+393 LVWDMLQKPMTDDGK

-425 GLYKILRKGRTKR
+425 SLYKILRKGRTKR
-438 GAIDFETVETKIE
+438 GAIDFETQETRIE

-486 FLTRYDVPC
+486 FLSRYNVPA
-495 LFRVHNGPTDQKVD
+495 LFRVHNGPSDQKLD
-509 NLREFLSEVGLSI
+509 NLREFLGEMGLSM
-522 ASGDPSPSH
+522 AGGDPSPSH
-531 YQTLLKQIADRP
+531 YQALLKQIADRP

-559 VYQPK
+559 VYQPA

-601 TRECKHVKR
+601 TRECKHVRR
-610 VAGAGRLAKKVIF
+610 VEGAGRLAKKVIF

-629 MVSLGQNCS
+629 MVSLGENCS
-638 KAERRADDATR
+638 MAERRADDATR

-661 QHVGNVFDGTIAA
+661 QHVGEVFDGTISA
-674 VTGFGLFVSLD
+674 VTGFGMFVSLD
-685 DVFVEGLIHI
+685 DVFVEGLVHI
-695 SNLDGDFYQFD
+695 SNLANDFYQFD

-715 RTRRSFRLGD
+715 RTRRTFRLGD
-725 KLSIQVMSVSLDD
+725 KVSIQVMSVSLDD

-745 AASPGEEAPV
+745 AGEEAP
-755 ANTENRQNK
+755 ADNTGQRQNK
-764 KPSSGQK
+764 KPSSAK
-771 AHKRPVSRRPISS
+771 KEHKRPVSRRPISV
-784 ENVAEN
+784 EKVAEN
-790 TAGSNANNT
+790 SADSDAKTQGGEKSG
-799 EGKNGNDLKKRRGP
+799 EQKKRRGP
-813 RRNGRKKSTNTGTV
+813 RRNGRKQSTKTGSA
-827 NTSEAN
+827 NKSEASN
-833 NANQTSK
+833 SADKQATTPGGSNSTSS
-840 MDGNNASVNKTDS
+840 NTDKP
-853 SAKKK
+853 AKKK

-865 QKLNGAQAKS
+865 QKMNGAAAKS
-875 KSQSADAKA
+875 KNQSADASSKPK
-884 STKARTG
+884 TR
-891 KPKKTGA
+891 KPKKPGS
-898 AKKKIKKSNT
+898 AKSKIKKSNA
-908 KAHIV
+908 KAHTA

>member
-1 VSKPRNNKP
+1 MSKPRNKQP
-10 QDPHAAREAKNYDNP
+10 QDPHAAREAKNYENP
-25 VPSREFILQTLIDLA
+25 VPSREFILQTLVELA
-40 TPSTFEEVCAALH
+40 TPSTYEEVCAALY

-90 EKIAIGILQGHKD
+90 KKIATGLLQGHKD

-108 IRADGDDIYISNN
+108 IREEGDDVYISNN

-149 AKVIEYNTTHI
+149 VRVLEHNTTHL

-186 AGKDRNGAKH
+186 AANDRNGAQH
-196 DQFVNVEIIQQP
+196 DQFVNVEIINQP
-208 RPGEMITGRVTEV
+208 RPGEMITGRVVEV

-244 WPEELLEELK
+244 WTKELLEELK

-263 DKKKRIDLRELPFV
+263 DKKKRVDLRDLPFV

-289 AVFVEKNKKTNGW
+289 AVYVEKNKRTNGW
-302 RLYVAIADVSHY
+302 RLFVAIADVSHY
-314 VPVGSELDN
+314 VPVGSELDK
-323 EASKRATSVYF
+323 EATKRATSVYF
-334 PEKVVPMLPEII
+334 PENVVPMLPEII

-370 KGKMSGYKFYEAV
+370 KGKMSGYKFFEAV

-388 RLTYN
+388 RLTYD

-408 KWRKHYRPV
+408 KWRKHYRPI

-425 GLYKILRKGRTKR
+425 GLYKVLRKGRTKR

-451 FDSERKISQIVP
+451 FDSQRKISQIVP
-463 TSRNDAHM
+463 TTRNDAHM

-486 FLTRYDVPC
+486 FLSRYNVPA
-495 LFRVHNGPTDQKVD
+495 LFRVHNGPSDQKLD
-509 NLREFLSEVGLSI
+509 NLREFLGELGLSM
-522 ASGDPSPSH
+522 AGGDPSPSH
-531 YQTLLKQIADRP
+531 YQELLKQIADRP
-543 DAKLIQTVM
+543 DAKLIQTIM

-559 VYQPK
+559 VYQPE

-601 TRECKHVKR
+601 TRECKHVRR
-610 VAGAGRLAKKVIF
+610 VDGAGRLAKKAIF

-629 MVSLGQNCS
+629 MVTLGENCS
-638 KAERRADDATR
+638 MAERRADDATR
-649 DVVDF
+649 DVIDF

-661 QHVGNVFDGTIAA
+661 QHVGEVFDGTIAT

-695 SNLDGDFYQFD
+695 SNLANDFYQFD
-706 QVKHRLVGE
+706 QIKHRLVGE
-715 RTRRSFRLGD
+715 RTRRTFRLGD
-725 KLSIQVMSVSLDD
+725 KVSIQVMSVSLDD

-745 AASPGEEAPV
+745 AAAPGEVAPITT
-755 ANTENRQNK
+755 AEYRQNK
-764 KPSSGQK
+764 KSAGK
-771 AHKRPVSRRPISS
+771 KEHKRPVSRRPVSS
-784 ENVAEN
+784 DNE
-790 TAGSNANNT
+790 AGGDKSG
-799 EGKNGNDLKKRRGP
+799 EPKKRRGP
-813 RRNGRKKSTNTGTV
+813 RRNGRKKTTNTGSK
-827 NTSEAN
+827 NTGGAN
-833 NANQTSK
+833 KPETSNSA
-840 MDGNNASVNKTDS
+840 DQQASTTGGSNSSSNKP
-853 SAKKK
+853 AKKK

-865 QKLNGAQAKS
+865 QKLNGAAAKS
-875 KSQSADAKA
+875 KNQSADASSK
-884 STKARTG
+884 SKTR
-891 KPKKTGA
+891 KPKKPGS
-898 AKKKIKKSNT
+898 AKKKAKKSNA
-908 KAHIV
+908 KAHIA

>member
-1 VSKPRNNKP
+1 MSKPRNNKP
-10 QDPHAAREAKNYDNP
+10 QDPHAAREAKNYENP
-25 VPSREFILQTLIDLA
+25 VPSREFILETLVALA
-40 TPSTFEEVCAALH
+40 TPSTYEEVCAALH

-90 EKIAIGILQGHKD
+90 KKIAIGLLQGHKD

-108 IRADGDDIYISNN
+108 IREEGDDVYISNN

-149 AKVIEYNTTHI
+149 AKVIEHNTTHI
-160 VGRYFEQAGGGIVRP
+160 VGRYFEEAGGGIVRP
-175 DSKRISHEVII
+175 DSKRISHEVVI
-186 AGKDRNGAKH
+186 AAKDRNGAQH

-244 WPEELLEELK
+244 WTKELLEELK

-263 DKKKRIDLRELPFV
+263 DKKKRVDLRDLPFV

-289 AVFVEKNKKTNGW
+289 AVYVEKNKRTNGW
-302 RLYVAIADVSHY
+302 RLFVAIADVSHY
-314 VPVGSELDN
+314 VPVGSELDK
-323 EASKRATSVYF
+323 EAANRATSVYF
-334 PEKVVPMLPEII
+334 PENVVPMLPEVI
-346 SNGLCSLNPEV
+346 SNGLCSLNPKV

-370 KGKMSGYKFYEAV
+370 KGKMSGYKFFEAV

-408 KWRKHYRPV
+408 KWRKHYRPI

-451 FDSERKISQIVP
+451 FDSNRKISQIVP
-463 TSRNDAHM
+463 TTRNDAHM

-486 FLTRYDVPC
+486 FLSRYNVPA
-495 LFRVHNGPTDQKVD
+495 LFRVHNGPSDQKLD
-509 NLREFLSEVGLSI
+509 NLREFLGEMGLSM
-522 ASGDPSPSH
+522 AGGDPSPSH
-531 YQTLLKQIADRP
+531 YQALLKQIADRP

-559 VYQPK
+559 VYQPE

-601 TRECKHVKR
+601 TRECKHVRR
-610 VAGAGRLAKKVIF
+610 VEGAGRLAKKAIF
-623 PYDVPA
+623 PYDIPA
-629 MVSLGQNCS
+629 MVSLGENCS
-638 KAERRADDATR
+638 MAERRADDATR
-649 DVVDF
+649 DVIDF

-661 QHVGNVFDGTIAA
+661 QHVGEVFDGTISA

-685 DVFVEGLIHI
+685 EVFVEGLIHI
-695 SNLDGDFYQFD
+695 SNLANDFYQFD

-715 RTRRSFRLGD
+715 RTRRTFRLGD
-725 KLSIQVMSVSLDD
+725 KVSIQVMSVSLDD

-745 AASPGEEAPV
+745 AAAPGEVAPV
-755 ANTENRQNK
+755 TTAEYRQNK
-764 KPSSGQK
+764 KPTAGK
-771 AHKRPVSRRPISS
+771 KEHKRPVSRRPVSS
-784 ENVAEN
+784 ENEAGAEK
-790 TAGSNANNT
+790 TG
-799 EGKNGNDLKKRRGP
+799 EQKKRRGP
-813 RRNGRKKSTNTGTV
+813 RRNGRKKSTNTG
-827 NTSEAN
+827 S
-833 NANQTSK
+833 ANQAET
-840 MDGNNASVNKTDS
+840 NNSSAQPANKTDGSNS
-853 SAKKK
+853 SNKSDNAAKKK

-865 QKLNGAQAKS
+865 QKMNGAQAKS
-875 KSQSADAKA
+875 KSQSADAKN
-884 STKARTG
+884 R
-891 KPKKTGA
+891 KPKKPSS
-898 AKKKIKKSNT
+898 AKKKVKKSNA
-908 KAHIV
+908 KAHTA

>member
-1 VSKPRNNKP
+1 VSKPQNNKP

-40 TPSTFEEVCAALH
+40 TPSTYEEVCAALH

-90 EKIAIGILQGHKD
+90 KKIAIGILQGHKD

-108 IRADGDDIYISNN
+108 IREEGDDVYISNN

-149 AKVIEYNTTHI
+149 AKVVEYNTTHV

-175 DSKRISHEVII
+175 DSKRISHEVVI
-186 AGKDRNGAKH
+186 AAKDRNGAKH
-196 DQFVNVEIIQQP
+196 DQFVNVEIINQP
-208 RPGEMITGRVTEV
+208 RAGEMITGRITEV

-244 WPEELLEELK
+244 WTKELLEELK

-263 DKKKRIDLRELPFV
+263 DKKKRIDLRDLPFV

-289 AVFVEKNKKTNGW
+289 AVYVEKNKRTNGW
-302 RLYVAIADVSHY
+302 RLFVAIADVSHY
-314 VPVGSELDN
+314 VPVGSELDK
-323 EASKRATSVYF
+323 EATNRATSVYF
-334 PEKVVPMLPEII
+334 PENVVPMLPEII

-370 KGKMSGYKFYEAV
+370 KGKMSGYKFFEAV

-393 LVWEMLQKPMTDDGK
+393 LVWDMLQKPMTDEGK
-408 KWRKHYRPV
+408 KWRKHYRPI
-417 VPHLETMY
+417 VPHLESLY

-438 GAIDFETVETKIE
+438 GAIDFETQETRIE

-463 TSRNDAHM
+463 TTRNDAHM

-486 FLTRYDVPC
+486 FLSRYNVPA
-495 LFRVHNGPTDQKVD
+495 LFRVHNGPSDQKLD
-509 NLREFLSEVGLSI
+509 NLREFLGEMGLSM

-531 YQTLLKQIADRP
+531 YQALLKQIADRP

-559 VYQPK
+559 VYQPE

-601 TRECKHVKR
+601 TRECKHVRR
-610 VAGAGRLAKKVIF
+610 VEGAGRLAKKVIF

-629 MVSLGQNCS
+629 MVSLGENCS
-638 KAERRADDATR
+638 IAERRADDATR

-661 QHVGNVFDGTIAA
+661 QHVGEVFDGTISA
-674 VTGFGLFVSLD
+674 VTGFGMFVSLD
-685 DVFVEGLIHI
+685 DVFVEGLVHI
-695 SNLDGDFYQFD
+695 SNLANDFYQFD

-715 RTRRSFRLGD
+715 RTRRTFRLGD
-725 KLSIQVMSVSLDD
+725 KVSIQVMSVSLDD

-745 AASPGEEAPV
+745 AGEIPTDD
-755 ANTENRQNK
+755 NTGPRKNK
-764 KPSSGQK
+764 KPTTSK
-771 AHKRPVSRRPISS
+771 KEHKRPVSRRPISFES
-784 ENVAEN
+784 A
-790 TAGSNANNT
+790 ADT
-799 EGKNGNDLKKRRGP
+799 EGEEKGSEPKKHRGP
-813 RRNGRKKSTNTGTV
+813 RRNGRKKSTNTGDT
-827 NTSEAN
+827 NPSAAN
-833 NANQTSK
+833 NSADQKASK
-840 MDGNNASVNKTDS
+840 VGGSNSVSSKTDKP
-853 SAKKK
+853 AKKK

-865 QKLNGAQAKS
+865 QKINGAEAKS
-875 KSQSADAKA
+875 KNQSADAK
-884 STKARTG
+884 SR
-891 KPKKTGA
+891 KPKKAGSV
-898 AKKKIKKSNT
+898 KKKVKKSNA
-908 KAHIV
+908 KAHTA

>member
-40 TPSTFEEVCAALH
+40 VPSTFEEVCSALH

-90 EKIAIGILQGHKD
+90 KKIAIGMLQGHKD

-108 IRADGDDIYISNN
+108 IREEGDDVYISNN

-149 AKVIEYNTTHI
+149 AKVVEYNTTHV

-175 DSKRISHEVII
+175 DSKRISHEVVI
-186 AGKDRNGAKH
+186 AAKDCNGAKH
-196 DQFVNVEIIQQP
+196 DQFVNVEIINQP
-208 RPGEMITGRVTEV
+208 RAGEMITGRITEV

-244 WPEELLEELK
+244 WTKELLEELK

-263 DKKKRIDLRELPFV
+263 DKKKRIDLRDLPFV

-289 AVFVEKNKKTNGW
+289 AVYVEKDKSTNDW
-302 RLYVAIADVSHY
+302 RLFVAIADVSHY
-314 VPVGSELDN
+314 VPVGSELDK
-323 EASKRATSVYF
+323 EATNRATSVYF
-334 PEKVVPMLPEII
+334 PENVVPMLPEII

-363 CEVTISE
+363 CEVTISD
-370 KGKMSGYKFYEAV
+370 KGNMSGYKFFEAV

-393 LVWEMLQKPMTDDGK
+393 LVWDMLQKPMTDDGK
-408 KWRKHYRPV
+408 KWRKHYRPI

-425 GLYKILRKGRTKR
+425 SLYKILRKGRTKR
-438 GAIDFETVETKIE
+438 GAIDFETQETRIE

-486 FLTRYDVPC
+486 FLSRYNVPA
-495 LFRVHNGPTDQKVD
+495 LFRVHNGPSDQKLD
-509 NLREFLSEVGLSI
+509 NLREFLGEMGLSM
-522 ASGDPSPSH
+522 AGGDPSPSH
-531 YQTLLKQIADRP
+531 YQALLKQIADRP

-559 VYQPK
+559 VYQPE

-601 TRECKHVKR
+601 TRECKHVRR
-610 VAGAGRLAKKVIF
+610 VEGAGRLAKKVIF

-629 MVSLGQNCS
+629 MVTLGENCS
-638 KAERRADDATR
+638 MAERRADDATR

-661 QHVGNVFDGTIAA
+661 QHVGEVFDGTISA
-674 VTGFGLFVSLD
+674 VTGFGMFVSLD
-685 DVFVEGLIHI
+685 DVFVEGLVHI
-695 SNLDGDFYQFD
+695 SNLANDFYQFD
-706 QVKHRLVGE
+706 SVKHRLVGE
-715 RTRRSFRLGD
+715 RTRRTFRLGD
-725 KLSIQVMSVSLDD
+725 KVSIQVMSVSLDD

-745 AASPGEEAPV
+745 AGELPTGQ
-755 ANTENRQNK
+755 NTGQRTNK
-764 KPSSGQK
+764 KPSAGK
-771 AHKRPVSRRPISS
+771 KEHKRPVSRRPISFES
-784 ENVAEN
+784 AADN
-790 TAGSNANNT
+790 TPDSDAKT
-799 EGKNGNDLKKRRGP
+799 EGGEKSGEQKRRGP
-813 RRNGRKKSTNTGTV
+813 RRNGRKKLTNAGSTNKSE
-827 NTSEAN
+827 TSNSADQKAN
-833 NANQTSK
+833 KVGGSN
-840 MDGNNASVNKTDS
+840 SVSSKTDKP
-853 SAKKK
+853 AKKK

-865 QKLNGAQAKS
+865 QKMNGAEAKS
-875 KSQSADAKA
+875 KSQSADASSK
-884 STKARTG
+884 SKTR
-891 KPKKTGA
+891 KPKKSGS
-898 AKKKIKKSNT
+898 AKKKVKKSNA
-908 KAHIV
+908 KAHIA

>member
-1 VSKPRNNKP
+1 MSKARNKKP
-10 QDPHAAREAKNYDNP
+10 QDPHAAREAKNYENP
-25 VPSREFILQTLIDLA
+25 VPSREFILETLVALA
-40 TPSTFEEVCAALH
+40 TPSTYEEVCAALH

-90 EKIAIGILQGHKD
+90 KKVTTGILQGHKD

-108 IRADGDDIYISNN
+108 LREDGDDVYISNN

-149 AKVIEYNTTHI
+149 AKVLEHNTTQI
-160 VGRYFEQAGGGIVRP
+160 VGRYFEQSGGFGVVRP
-175 DSKRISHEVII
+175 DSKRVSHEIVI
-186 AGKDRNGAKH
+186 AEKDRNGAKH

-208 RPGEMITGRVTEV
+208 RPGEMITGRVAEV

-244 WPEELLEELK
+244 WSKELLEELK

-263 DKKKRIDLRELPFV
+263 DKKKRVDLRDLPFV

-289 AVFVEKNKKTNGW
+289 AVYVEKNKRTNGW
-302 RLYVAIADVSHY
+302 RLFVAIADVSHY
-314 VPVGSELDN
+314 VPVGSELDK
-323 EASKRATSVYF
+323 EATKRATSVYF
-334 PEKVVPMLPEII
+334 PANVIPMLPEVI

-408 KWRKHYRPV
+408 QWRKQYRPI

-425 GLYKILRKGRTKR
+425 SLYKMLRKGRTKR

-451 FDSERKISQIVP
+451 FDSQRKISQIVP

-486 FLTRYDVPC
+486 FLSRYKVPA
-495 LFRVHNGPTDQKVD
+495 LFRVHNGPSDQKLD
-509 NLREFLSEVGLSI
+509 NLREFLGEMGLSM

-531 YQTLLKQIADRP
+531 YQELLKQIAGRP
-543 DAKLIQTVM
+543 DAQLIQTVM

-559 VYQPK
+559 VYQPE

-601 TRECKHVKR
+601 TRECKHVRR
-610 VAGAGRLAKKVIF
+610 VEGAGRLAKKVIF
-623 PYDVPA
+623 PYDTPA
-629 MVSLGQNCS
+629 MATLGEHCS
-638 KAERRADDATR
+638 MAERRADDATR
-649 DVVDF
+649 DVIDF

-661 QHVGNVFDGTIAA
+661 QHVGDVFEGTITA
-674 VTGFGLFVSLD
+674 VTGFGLFVSLN
-685 DVFVEGLIHI
+685 DVFVEGLVHI
-695 SNLDGDFYQFD
+695 SNLNNDFYQFD

-715 RTRRSFRLGD
+715 RTRKTFRLGD
-725 KLSIQVMSVSLDD
+725 KLWIQVMGVSLDD
-738 RKIDFAL
+738 RKIDFGL
-745 AASPGEEAPV
+745 ATNPNDDSAADSGDQSAHK
-755 ANTENRQNK
+755 NTPSH
-764 KPSSGQK
+764 KPS
-771 AHKRPVSRRPISS
+771 KR
-784 ENVAEN
+784 
-790 TAGSNANNT
+790 TAIGDDSAT
-799 EGKNGNDLKKRRGP
+799 EGGDKKKRRGP
-813 RRNGRKKSTNTGTV
+813 RRNNRKKTTNTGVAKKT
-827 NTSEAN
+827 TE
-833 NANQTSK
+833 
-840 MDGNNASVNKTDS
+840 GNNSSETPSKTDS
-853 SAKKK
+853 PAKKK
-858 KRPMSKR
+858 KRPKSKR

-875 KSQSADAKA
+875 KSQSADASK
-884 STKARTG
+884 TR
-891 KPKKTGA
+891 KPKKPGS
-898 AKKKIKKSNT
+898 AKKKVKKSNA
-908 KAHIV
+908 KAHND

>member
-1 VSKPRNNKP
+1 MSKARNKKP
-10 QDPHAAREAKNYDNP
+10 QDPHAAREAKNYENP
-25 VPSREFILQTLIDLA
+25 VPSREFILETLVALA
-40 TPSTFEEVCAALH
+40 TPSTYEEVCAALH

-90 EKIAIGILQGHKD
+90 KKIATGILQGHKD

-108 IRADGDDIYISNN
+108 LREEGEDVYISNN

-149 AKVIEYNTTHI
+149 AKVLEHNTTQI
-160 VGRYFEQAGGGIVRP
+160 VGRYFEQSGGFGVVRP
-175 DSKRISHEVII
+175 DSKRVSHEIVI
-186 AGKDRNGAKH
+186 AEKDRNGAKH
-196 DQFVNVEIIQQP
+196 DQFVNVDIIQQP

-244 WPEELLEELK
+244 WTKELLEELK
-254 SIPEEVIEK
+254 SIPEEVVEK
-263 DKKKRIDLRELPFV
+263 DKKKRIDLRDLPFV

-289 AVFVEKNKKTNGW
+289 AVYVEKNKRTNGW
-302 RLYVAIADVSHY
+302 RLFVAIADVSHY
-314 VPVGSELDN
+314 VQVDSELDK
-323 EASKRATSVYF
+323 EATKRATSVYF
-334 PEKVVPMLPEII
+334 PENVVPMLPEAI

-363 CEVTISE
+363 CEATISE

-393 LVWEMLQKPMTDDGK
+393 LVWEMLQKPMTDEGK
-408 KWRKHYRPV
+408 QWRKQYRPV

-425 GLYKILRKGRTKR
+425 GLYKLLRKGRTKR

-451 FDSERKISQIVP
+451 FDSQRKISQIVP

-486 FLTRYDVPC
+486 FLSRYKVPA
-495 LFRVHNGPTDQKVD
+495 LFRVHNGPSDQKLD
-509 NLREFLSEVGLSI
+509 NLREFLGEMGLSM

-531 YQTLLKQIADRP
+531 YQELLKQIAGRP
-543 DAKLIQTVM
+543 DAQLIQTVM

-559 VYQPK
+559 VYQPE

-601 TRECKHVKR
+601 TRECKHVRR
-610 VAGAGRLAKKVIF
+610 VEGAGRLAKKVIF
-623 PYDVPA
+623 PYDTPA
-629 MVSLGQNCS
+629 MAALGEHCS
-638 KAERRADDATR
+638 MAERRADDATR

-661 QHVGNVFDGTIAA
+661 QHVGDVFEGTITA
-674 VTGFGLFVSLD
+674 VTGFGLFVSLN
-685 DVFVEGLIHI
+685 DVFVEGLVHI
-695 SNLDGDFYQFD
+695 SNLNNDFYQFD

-715 RTRRSFRLGD
+715 RTRKTFRLGD
-725 KLSIQVMSVSLDD
+725 KLWIQVMGVSLDD
-738 RKIDFAL
+738 RKIDFGL
-745 AASPGEEAPV
+745 ATNPNDDSAVNSSDQSIHK
-755 ANTENRQNK
+755 NTPSH
-764 KPSSGQK
+764 KPS
-771 AHKRPVSRRPISS
+771 KR
-784 ENVAEN
+784 
-790 TAGSNANNT
+790 TAVGDDSAT
-799 EGKNGNDLKKRRGP
+799 EGGDKKKRRGP
-813 RRNGRKKSTNTGTV
+813 RRNNRKKTTNTGVAKKT
-827 NTSEAN
+827 TE
-833 NANQTSK
+833 
-840 MDGNNASVNKTDS
+840 GNNSSETPSKTDS
-853 SAKKK
+853 PAKKK
-858 KRPMSKR
+858 KRPKSKR

-875 KSQSADAKA
+875 KSQSADASK
-884 STKARTG
+884 TR
-891 KPKKTGA
+891 KPKKPGS
-898 AKKKIKKSNT
+898 AKKKVKKSNA
-908 KAHIV
+908 KAHND

>member
-1 VSKPRNNKP
+1 
-10 QDPHAAREAKNYDNP
+10 
-25 VPSREFILQTLIDLA
+25 
-40 TPSTFEEVCAALH
+40 
-53 VDDEDRTEGVR
+53 
-64 RRLIAMARDAQIDS
+64 MARDAQIDS

-90 EKIAIGILQGHKD
+90 KKITTGILQGHKD

-108 IRADGDDIYISNN
+108 LREDGDDVYISNN

-149 AKVIEYNTTHI
+149 AKVLEHNTTQI
-160 VGRYFEQAGGGIVRP
+160 VGRYFEQSGGFGVVRP
-175 DSKRISHEVII
+175 DSKRVSHEIVI
-186 AGKDRNGAKH
+186 AEKDRNGAKH
-196 DQFVNVEIIQQP
+196 DQFVNVDIIQQP

-244 WPEELLEELK
+244 WTKELLEELK
-254 SIPEEVIEK
+254 SIPEEVVEK
-263 DKKKRIDLRELPFV
+263 DKKKRVDLRDLPFV

-289 AVFVEKNKKTNGW
+289 AVYVEKNKRTNGW
-302 RLYVAIADVSHY
+302 RLFVAIADVSHY
-314 VPVGSELDN
+314 VPVGSELDK
-323 EASKRATSVYF
+323 EATKRATSVYF
-334 PEKVVPMLPEII
+334 PDNVVPMLPEVI

-393 LVWEMLQKPMTDDGK
+393 LVWEMLQKPMTDEGK
-408 KWRKHYRPV
+408 QWRKQYRAV

-425 GLYKILRKGRTKR
+425 GLYKMLRKGRTKR

-451 FDSERKISQIVP
+451 FDSQRKISQIVP

-486 FLTRYDVPC
+486 FLSRYKVPG
-495 LFRVHNGPTDQKVD
+495 LFRVHNGPSDQKLD
-509 NLREFLSEVGLSI
+509 NLREFLGEMGLTM
-522 ASGDPSPSH
+522 AGGDPSPSH
-531 YQTLLKQIADRP
+531 YQELLKQIADRP
-543 DAKLIQTVM
+543 DAQLIQTVM

-559 VYQPK
+559 VYQPE

-601 TRECKHVKR
+601 TRECKHVRR
-610 VAGAGRLAKKVIF
+610 VEGAGRLAKKVIF
-623 PYDVPA
+623 PYDTPA
-629 MVSLGQNCS
+629 METLGQHCS
-638 KAERRADDATR
+638 MAERRADDATR

-661 QHVGNVFDGTIAA
+661 QHVGDVFEGTITA
-674 VTGFGLFVSLD
+674 VTGFGLFVSLN
-685 DVFVEGLIHI
+685 DVFVEGLVHI
-695 SNLDGDFYQFD
+695 SNLNNDFYQFD

-715 RTRRSFRLGD
+715 RTRKTFRLGD
-725 KLSIQVMSVSLDD
+725 TLWIQVMGVSLDD
-738 RKIDFAL
+738 RKIDFGL
-745 AASPGEEAPV
+745 ATAPGEEGSTDRSD
-755 ANTENRQNK
+755 NIKTE
-764 KPSSGQK
+764 
-771 AHKRPVSRRPISS
+771 HKRPVSRRPAKS
-784 ENVAEN
+784 
-790 TAGSNANNT
+790 AN
-799 EGKNGNDLKKRRGP
+799 EGGNGKEGESTGEQKKRRGP
-813 RRNGRKKSTNTGTV
+813 RRNNRKKTTNTGKSSDNAT
-827 NTSEAN
+827 AN
-833 NANQTSK
+833 KESAK
-840 MDGNNASVNKTDS
+840 KTDGS
-853 SAKKK
+853 KNDSPAKKK

-875 KSQSADAKA
+875 KNQSAESAK
-884 STKARTG
+884 TR
-891 KPKKTGA
+891 KPKKPGS
-898 AKKKIKKSNT
+898 AKKKAKKSNA
-908 KAHIV
+908 KAHND

>member
-40 TPSTFEEVCAALH
+40 VPSTFEEVCAALH

-90 EKIAIGILQGHKD
+90 KKIAIGMLQGHKD

-108 IRADGDDIYISNN
+108 IREEGDDVYISNN

-149 AKVIEYNTTHI
+149 AKVVEYNTTHV

-175 DSKRISHEVII
+175 DSKRISHEVVI
-186 AGKDRNGAKH
+186 AAKDCNGAKH
-196 DQFVNVEIIQQP
+196 DQFVNVEIINQP
-208 RPGEMITGRVTEV
+208 RAGEMITGRITEV

-244 WPEELLEELK
+244 WTKELLEELK

-263 DKKKRIDLRELPFV
+263 DKKKRIDLRDLPFV

-289 AVFVEKNKKTNGW
+289 AVYVEKDKSTNDW
-302 RLYVAIADVSHY
+302 RLFVAIADVSHY
-314 VPVGSELDN
+314 VPVGSELDK
-323 EASKRATSVYF
+323 EATNRATSVYF
-334 PEKVVPMLPEII
+334 PENVVPMLPEII

-370 KGKMSGYKFYEAV
+370 KGKMSGYKFFEAV

-393 LVWEMLQKPMTDDGK
+393 LVWDMLQKPMTDDGK

-425 GLYKILRKGRTKR
+425 SLYKILRKGRTKR
-438 GAIDFETVETKIE
+438 GAIDFETQETRIE

-486 FLTRYDVPC
+486 FLSRYNVPA
-495 LFRVHNGPTDQKVD
+495 LFRVHNGPSDQKLD
-509 NLREFLSEVGLSI
+509 NLREFLGEMGLSM
-522 ASGDPSPSH
+522 AGGDPSPSH
-531 YQTLLKQIADRP
+531 YQALLKQIADRP

-559 VYQPK
+559 VYQPE

-601 TRECKHVKR
+601 TRECKHVRR
-610 VAGAGRLAKKVIF
+610 VEGAGRLAKKVIF

-629 MVSLGQNCS
+629 MVTLGENCS
-638 KAERRADDATR
+638 MAERRADDATR

-661 QHVGNVFDGTIAA
+661 QHVGEVFDGTISA
-674 VTGFGLFVSLD
+674 VTGFGMFVSLD
-685 DVFVEGLIHI
+685 DVFVEGLVHI
-695 SNLDGDFYQFD
+695 SNLANDFYQFD
-706 QVKHRLVGE
+706 SVKHRLVGE
-715 RTRRSFRLGD
+715 RTRRTFRLGD
-725 KLSIQVMSVSLDD
+725 KVSIQVMSVSLDD

-745 AASPGEEAPV
+745 AGELPTGE
-755 ANTENRQNK
+755 NTGQRTNK
-764 KPSSGQK
+764 KPSAGK
-771 AHKRPVSRRPISS
+771 KEHKRPVSRRPISFES
-784 ENVAEN
+784 AADN
-790 TAGSNANNT
+790 TPDSDAKT
-799 EGKNGNDLKKRRGP
+799 EGGEKSGEQKKRRGP
-813 RRNGRKKSTNTGTV
+813 RRNGRKKLTNAGSTNK
-827 NTSEAN
+827 SEASN
-833 NANQTSK
+833 SADQKANKVGGS
-840 MDGNNASVNKTDS
+840 NSVSSKTDKP
-853 SAKKK
+853 AKKK

-865 QKLNGAQAKS
+865 QKMNGAEAKS
-875 KSQSADAKA
+875 KSQSADASSK
-884 STKARTG
+884 SKTR
-891 KPKKTGA
+891 KPKKSGS
-898 AKKKIKKSNT
+898 AKKKVKKSNA
-908 KAHIV
+908 KAHIA

>member
-90 EKIAIGILQGHKD
+90 KKIAIGFLQGHKD

-108 IRADGDDIYISNN
+108 IREEGDDVYISNN

-149 AKVIEYNTTHI
+149 VKVVEHNTTHI
-160 VGRYFEQAGGGIVRP
+160 VGRYFEEAGGGIVRP
-175 DSKRISHEVII
+175 DSKRISHEVEI
-186 AGKDRNGAKH
+186 AAKDRNGAKH
-196 DQFVNVEIIQQP
+196 DQFVNVEIINQP

-244 WPEELLEELK
+244 WTKELLEELK
-254 SIPEEVIEK
+254 SIPAEVIEK
-263 DKKKRIDLRELPFV
+263 DKKKRVDLRDLPFV

-289 AVFVEKNKKTNGW
+289 AVYVEKNKRTNGW
-302 RLYVAIADVSHY
+302 RLFVAIADVSHY
-314 VPVGSELDN
+314 VPVGSELDK
-323 EASKRATSVYF
+323 EATKRATSVYF
-334 PEKVVPMLPEII
+334 PENVVPMLPEII

-370 KGKMSGYKFYEAV
+370 KGKMSGYKFFEAV

-393 LVWEMLQKPMTDDGK
+393 LVWDMLQKPMTDDGK

-425 GLYKILRKGRTKR
+425 SLYKILRKGRTKR
-438 GAIDFETVETKIE
+438 GAIDFETQETRIE

-486 FLTRYDVPC
+486 FLSRYNVPA
-495 LFRVHNGPTDQKVD
+495 LFRVHNGPSDQKLD
-509 NLREFLSEVGLSI
+509 NLREFLGEMGLSM
-522 ASGDPSPSH
+522 AGGDPSPSH
-531 YQTLLKQIADRP
+531 YQALLKQIADRP

-559 VYQPK
+559 VYQPA

-601 TRECKHVKR
+601 TRECKHVRR
-610 VAGAGRLAKKVIF
+610 VEGAGRLAKKVIF

-629 MVSLGQNCS
+629 MVSLGENCS
-638 KAERRADDATR
+638 MAERRADDATR

-661 QHVGNVFDGTIAA
+661 QHVGEVFDGTISA
-674 VTGFGLFVSLD
+674 VTGFGMFVSLD
-685 DVFVEGLIHI
+685 DVFVEGLVHI
-695 SNLDGDFYQFD
+695 SNLANDFYQFD

-715 RTRRSFRLGD
+715 RTRRTFRLGD
-725 KLSIQVMSVSLDD
+725 KVSIQVMSVSLDD

-745 AASPGEEAPV
+745 AGEEAP
-755 ANTENRQNK
+755 ADNTGQRQNK
-764 KPSSGQK
+764 KPSSAK
-771 AHKRPVSRRPISS
+771 KEHKRPVSRRPISV
-784 ENVAEN
+784 EKVAEN
-790 TAGSNANNT
+790 SADSDAKTQGGEKSG
-799 EGKNGNDLKKRRGP
+799 EQKKRRGP
-813 RRNGRKKSTNTGTV
+813 RRNGRKQSTKTGSA
-827 NTSEAN
+827 NKSEASN
-833 NANQTSK
+833 SADKQATTPGGSNSTSS
-840 MDGNNASVNKTDS
+840 NTDKP
-853 SAKKK
+853 AKKK

-865 QKLNGAQAKS
+865 QKMNGAAAKS
-875 KSQSADAKA
+875 KNQSADASSKPK
-884 STKARTG
+884 TR
-891 KPKKTGA
+891 KPKKPGS
-898 AKKKIKKSNT
+898 AKNKIKKSNA
-908 KAHIV
+908 KAHTA

>member
-1 VSKPRNNKP
+1 VSKPRNKKP
-10 QDPHAAREAKNYDNP
+10 QDPHAAREAKNYENP

-40 TPSTFEEVCAALH
+40 VPSTYEEVCAALH

-90 EKIAIGILQGHKD
+90 KKITTGILQGHKD

-108 IRADGDDIYISNN
+108 LREDGDDVYISNN

-149 AKVIEYNTTHI
+149 AKVLEHNTTQI
-160 VGRYFEQAGGGIVRP
+160 VGRYFEQSGGFGVVRP
-175 DSKRISHEVII
+175 DSKRVSHEIVI
-186 AGKDRNGAKH
+186 AEKDRNGAKH
-196 DQFVNVEIIQQP
+196 DQFVNVDIIQQP

-244 WPEELLEELK
+244 WTKELLEELK
-254 SIPEEVIEK
+254 SIPEEVVEK
-263 DKKKRIDLRELPFV
+263 DKKKRVDLRDLPFV

-289 AVFVEKNKKTNGW
+289 AVYVEKNKRTNGW
-302 RLYVAIADVSHY
+302 RLFVAIADVSHY
-314 VPVGSELDN
+314 VPVGSELDK
-323 EASKRATSVYF
+323 EATKRATSVYF
-334 PEKVVPMLPEII
+334 PDNVVPMLPEVI

-393 LVWEMLQKPMTDDGK
+393 LVWEMLQKPMTDEGK
-408 KWRKHYRPV
+408 QWRKQYRAV

-425 GLYKILRKGRTKR
+425 GLYKMLRKGRTKR

-451 FDSERKISQIVP
+451 FDSQRKISQIVP

-486 FLTRYDVPC
+486 FLSRYKVPG
-495 LFRVHNGPTDQKVD
+495 LFRVHNGPSDQKLD
-509 NLREFLSEVGLSI
+509 NLREFLGEMGLTM
-522 ASGDPSPSH
+522 AGGDPSPSH
-531 YQTLLKQIADRP
+531 YQELLKQIADRP
-543 DAKLIQTVM
+543 DAQLIQTVM

-559 VYQPK
+559 VYQPE

-601 TRECKHVKR
+601 TRECKHVRR
-610 VAGAGRLAKKVIF
+610 VEGAGRLAKKVIF
-623 PYDVPA
+623 PYDTPA
-629 MVSLGQNCS
+629 METLGQHCS
-638 KAERRADDATR
+638 MAERRADDATR

-661 QHVGNVFDGTIAA
+661 QHVGDVFEGTITA
-674 VTGFGLFVSLD
+674 VTGFGLFVSLN
-685 DVFVEGLIHI
+685 DVFVEGLVHI
-695 SNLDGDFYQFD
+695 SNLNNDFYQFD

-715 RTRRSFRLGD
+715 RTRKTFRLGD
-725 KLSIQVMSVSLDD
+725 TLWIQVMGVSLDD
-738 RKIDFAL
+738 RKIDFGL
-745 AASPGEEAPV
+745 ATAPGEEGSTDRSD
-755 ANTENRQNK
+755 NIKTE
-764 KPSSGQK
+764 
-771 AHKRPVSRRPISS
+771 HKRPVSRRPAKS
-784 ENVAEN
+784 
-790 TAGSNANNT
+790 AN
-799 EGKNGNDLKKRRGP
+799 EGGNGKDGESTGEQKKRRGP
-813 RRNGRKKSTNTGTV
+813 RRNNRKKTTNTGKSSDNAT
-827 NTSEAN
+827 AN
-833 NANQTSK
+833 KESAK
-840 MDGNNASVNKTDS
+840 KTDGS
-853 SAKKK
+853 KNDSPAKKK

-875 KSQSADAKA
+875 KNQSAESAK
-884 STKARTG
+884 TR
-891 KPKKTGA
+891 KPKKPGS
-898 AKKKIKKSNT
+898 AKKKAKKSNA
-908 KAHIV
+908 KAHND

>member
-1 VSKPRNNKP
+1 MSKPRNKKP
-10 QDPHAAREAKNYDNP
+10 QDPHAAREAKNYENP
-25 VPSREFILQTLIDLA
+25 VPSREFILETLVALA
-40 TPSTFEEVCAALH
+40 TPSTYEEVCAALH

-90 EKIAIGILQGHKD
+90 KKVTTGILQGHKD

-108 IRADGDDIYISNN
+108 LREDGDDVYISNN

-149 AKVIEYNTTHI
+149 AKVLEHNTTQI
-160 VGRYFEQAGGGIVRP
+160 VGRYFEQSGGFGVVRP
-175 DSKRISHEVII
+175 DSKRVSHEIVI
-186 AGKDRNGAKH
+186 AEKDRNGAKH

-208 RPGEMITGRVTEV
+208 RPGEMITGRVAEV

-244 WPEELLEELK
+244 WSKELLEELK
-254 SIPEEVIEK
+254 SIPEEVVEK
-263 DKKKRIDLRELPFV
+263 DKKKRVDLRDLPFV

-289 AVFVEKNKKTNGW
+289 AVYVEKNKRTNGW
-302 RLYVAIADVSHY
+302 RLFVAIADVSHY
-314 VPVGSELDN
+314 VPVGSELDK
-323 EASKRATSVYF
+323 EATKRATSVYF
-334 PEKVVPMLPEII
+334 PANVIPMLPEVI

-393 LVWEMLQKPMTDDGK
+393 LVWEMLQKPMTDEGK
-408 KWRKHYRPV
+408 QWRKQYRPV

-425 GLYKILRKGRTKR
+425 GLYKMLRKGRTKR

-451 FDSERKISQIVP
+451 FDSQRKISQIVP

-486 FLTRYDVPC
+486 FLSRYKVPG
-495 LFRVHNGPTDQKVD
+495 LFRVHNGPSDQKLD
-509 NLREFLSEVGLSI
+509 NLREFLGEMGLTM
-522 ASGDPSPSH
+522 AGGDPSPSH
-531 YQTLLKQIADRP
+531 YQELLKQIADRP
-543 DAKLIQTVM
+543 DAQLIQTVM

-559 VYQPK
+559 VYQPE

-601 TRECKHVKR
+601 TRECKHVRR
-610 VAGAGRLAKKVIF
+610 VEGAGRLAKKVIF
-623 PYDVPA
+623 PYDTPA
-629 MVSLGQNCS
+629 METLGQHCS
-638 KAERRADDATR
+638 MAERRADDATR

-661 QHVGNVFDGTIAA
+661 QHVGDVFEGTITA
-674 VTGFGLFVSLD
+674 VTGFGLFVSLN
-685 DVFVEGLIHI
+685 DVFVEGLVHI
-695 SNLDGDFYQFD
+695 SNLNNDFYQFD

-715 RTRRSFRLGD
+715 RTRKTFRLGD
-725 KLSIQVMSVSLDD
+725 TLWIQVMSVSLDD
-738 RKIDFAL
+738 RKIDFGL
-745 AASPGEEAPV
+745 ATAPGDESSV
-755 ANTENRQNK
+755 DRSDNTK
-764 KPSSGQK
+764 KE
-771 AHKRPVSRRPISS
+771 HKRPVSRRPAKSAN
-784 ENVAEN
+784 EDGNGKDEE
-790 TAGSNANNT
+790 TAG
-799 EGKNGNDLKKRRGP
+799 DQKKRRGP
-813 RRNGRKKSTNTGTV
+813 RRNNRKKTTNTGKSSDSAKTKK
-827 NTSEAN
+827 SSA
-833 NANQTSK
+833 K
-840 MDGNNASVNKTDS
+840 KTDAS
-853 SAKKK
+853 KSDSPAKKK

-875 KSQSADAKA
+875 KSQSAESAK
-884 STKARTG
+884 TR
-891 KPKKTGA
+891 KPKKPGS
-898 AKKKIKKSNT
+898 AKKKAKKSNA
-908 KAHIV
+908 KAHND

>member
-10 QDPHAAREAKNYDNP
+10 QDPHAAREAKNYENP
-25 VPSREFILQTLIDLA
+25 VPSREFILETLVALA
-40 TPSTFEEVCAALH
+40 TPSTYEEVCAALH

-90 EKIAIGILQGHKD
+90 KKIAIGLLQGHKD

-108 IRADGDDIYISNN
+108 IREEGDDVYISNN

-149 AKVIEYNTTHI
+149 AKVIEHNTTHI
-160 VGRYFEQAGGGIVRP
+160 VGRYFEEAGGGIVRP
-175 DSKRISHEVII
+175 DSKRISHEVVI
-186 AGKDRNGAKH
+186 AAKDRNGAQH

-244 WPEELLEELK
+244 WTKELLEELK

-263 DKKKRIDLRELPFV
+263 DKKKRVDLRDLPFV

-289 AVFVEKNKKTNGW
+289 AVYVEKNKRTNGW
-302 RLYVAIADVSHY
+302 RLFVAIADVSHY
-314 VPVGSELDN
+314 VPVGSELDK
-323 EASKRATSVYF
+323 EAANRATSVYF
-334 PEKVVPMLPEII
+334 PENVVPMLPEVI
-346 SNGLCSLNPEV
+346 SNGLCSLNPKV

-370 KGKMSGYKFYEAV
+370 KGKMSGYKFFEAV

-408 KWRKHYRPV
+408 KWRKHYRPI

-451 FDSERKISQIVP
+451 FDSNRKISQIVP
-463 TSRNDAHM
+463 TTRNDAHM

-486 FLTRYDVPC
+486 FLSRYNVPA
-495 LFRVHNGPTDQKVD
+495 LFRVHNGPSDQKLD
-509 NLREFLSEVGLSI
+509 NLREFLGEMGLSM
-522 ASGDPSPSH
+522 AGGDPSPSH
-531 YQTLLKQIADRP
+531 YQALLKQIADRP

-559 VYQPK
+559 VYQPE

-601 TRECKHVKR
+601 TRECKHVRR
-610 VAGAGRLAKKVIF
+610 VEGAGRLAKKAIF
-623 PYDVPA
+623 PYDIPA
-629 MVSLGQNCS
+629 MVSLGENCS
-638 KAERRADDATR
+638 MAERRADDATR
-649 DVVDF
+649 DVIDF

-661 QHVGNVFDGTIAA
+661 QHVGEVFDGTISA

-685 DVFVEGLIHI
+685 EVFVEGLIHI
-695 SNLDGDFYQFD
+695 SNLANDFYQFD

-715 RTRRSFRLGD
+715 RTRRTFRLGD
-725 KLSIQVMSVSLDD
+725 KVSIQVMSVSLDD

-745 AASPGEEAPV
+745 AAAPGEVAPV
-755 ANTENRQNK
+755 TTAEYRQNK
-764 KPSSGQK
+764 KPTAGK
-771 AHKRPVSRRPISS
+771 KEHKRPVSRRPVSS
-784 ENVAEN
+784 ENEAGAEK
-790 TAGSNANNT
+790 TG
-799 EGKNGNDLKKRRGP
+799 EQKKRRGP
-813 RRNGRKKSTNTGTV
+813 RRNGRKKSTNTG
-827 NTSEAN
+827 S
-833 NANQTSK
+833 ANQAET
-840 MDGNNASVNKTDS
+840 NNSSAQPANKTDGSNS
-853 SAKKK
+853 SNKSDNAAKKK

-865 QKLNGAQAKS
+865 QKMNGAQAKS
-875 KSQSADAKA
+875 KSQSADAKN
-884 STKARTG
+884 R
-891 KPKKTGA
+891 KPKKPSS
-898 AKKKIKKSNT
+898 AKKKVKKSNA
-908 KAHIV
+908 KAHTA